1 MRTTSIRIGVGLVL
15 AVMGSVGLRAAQNHN
30 NFISGTFTQGEDVT
44 ARCLVCH
51 EEQATDFMATIHWTW
66 SHTSGGQ
73 DLGKKTVINN
83 YCVAVASNEPRCT
96 SCHAG
101 YGWRDDTFD
110 FTDSSKIDCLVCHD
124 ATGTYKKVP
133 TGAGAVDP
141 TVDLLAVAKSV
152 GSTPTR
158 VACGSCHF
166 YGGGGDAVKHGTMDS
181 TLAAPTRAVD
191 VHMGVDGLNFSCV
204 VCHTADKHV
213 MPGSRYSKDQ
223 PDNVNCEKCHT
234 AAPHADPV
242 QNTHAARV
250 ACQTCHIPVMARG
263 NKGTK
268 MDWNWETA
276 GDRNP
281 DGSTR
286 VVKNAEGEEIYNS
299 MKGSFVWERNVV
311 PEYVWMNGG
320 VTYVT
325 GEDDITGM
333 QLVSIN
339 KLQGNEADANSRI
352 MPVKRFTGRQP
363 YDVGAGKLAVPHLYP
378 SAADDMAAYWKGYDW
393 TTALTAGQESVGK
406 TFIGPV
412 GWVDTEMYWVQNHMV
427 APKEQALTC
436 ADCHTPRGRLDFAGL
451 GYDADR
457 ALTLS
462 TMAGF
467 EIGEVDMVATPGQA
481 TLRWTG
487 TPGNAYQVQ
496 AAVGGDL
503 EQWENVVDGARE
515 VPAGGAPAELSWQDT
530 SGGGNRFYRITRT
543 ALP

>member
-1 MRTTSIRIGVGLVL
+1 MRTTRIRIGVGLVL
-15 AVMGSVGLRAAQNHN
+15 AVVGSVGLRAAQNHN
-30 NFISGTFTQGEDVT
+30 NFISGTFAKGEDVT

-51 EEQATDFMATIHWTW
+51 QEQATDFKATIHWTW

-83 YCVAVASNEPRCT
+83 YCVAVSSNEPRCT

-141 TVDLLAVAKSV
+141 AVDLLAVAKSV

-181 TLAAPTRAVD
+181 TLASPTREVD
-191 VHMGVDGLNFSCV
+191 VHMGVDGLNFGCV
-204 VCHTADKHV
+204 TCHPASKHV
-213 MPGSRYSKDQ
+213 MPGSRYAKDT

-234 AAPHADPV
+234 ATPHADPI

-250 ACQTCHIPVMARG
+250 ACQTCHIPEMARG

-286 VVKNAEGEEIYNS
+286 VIRNAEGEEIYNS

-339 KLQGNEADANSRI
+339 KLQGSESDANSRI

-363 YDVGAGKLAVPHLYP
+363 YDVGVGKLAVPHLFP
-378 SAADDMAAYWKGYDW
+378 KAADDMAAYWKGYDW
-393 TTALTAGQESVGK
+393 TTALVAGQESVGK

-427 APKEQALTC
+427 APKKQALTC
-436 ADCHTPRGRLDFAGL
+436 TDCHTPRGRLDFAGL
-451 GYDADR
+451 GYAEDR
-457 ALTLS
+457 ALALS

-481 TLRWTG
+481 TLRWMG

-503 EQWENVVDGARE
+503 EQWENVADGARE
-515 VPAGGAPAELSWQDT
+515 VAAGGAPTELSWQDT